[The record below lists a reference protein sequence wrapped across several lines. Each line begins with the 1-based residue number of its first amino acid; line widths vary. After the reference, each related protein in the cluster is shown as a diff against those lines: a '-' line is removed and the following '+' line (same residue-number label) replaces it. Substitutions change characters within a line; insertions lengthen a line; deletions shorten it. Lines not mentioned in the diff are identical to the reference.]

1 MPRGIIMQPFVSFYF
16 LYNQVQGQ
24 MLSGPEATLIL
35 GFFHN
40 CPCYSWLSQGYLALY
55 SISYLFARENFAIF
69 ISMPHRFTH
78 ENAEDK
84 T

>member
-1 MPRGIIMQPFVSFYF
+1 MQPFVSFYF

-24 MLSGPEATLIL
+24 MLSGPEVTLIL
-35 GFFHN
+35 GFFRN
-40 CPCYSWLSQGYLALY
+40 CPQYSWLSQGCLALY
-55 SISYLFARENFAIF
+55 SITYLFARENSAIF
-69 ISMPHRFTH
+69 ISMLHHFTH